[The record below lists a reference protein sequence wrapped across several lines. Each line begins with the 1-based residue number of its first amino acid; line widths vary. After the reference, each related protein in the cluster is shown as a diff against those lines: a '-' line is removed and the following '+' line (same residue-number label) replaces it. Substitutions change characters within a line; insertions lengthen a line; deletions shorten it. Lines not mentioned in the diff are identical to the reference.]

1 METDSMTFRSVG
13 RLAFTQWVDFINVRS
28 KARNDLAI
36 FLRDTQHL
44 KDICIILW
52 LGPAL
57 LGIHLTEPYLS
68 LLIDQKAT
76 HLDLLEVFLKLHS
89 EPWCSGYHYC
99 TTSFN

>member
-1 METDSMTFRSVG
+1 MR
-13 RLAFTQWVDFINVRS
+13 VDFINVRS
-28 KARNDLAI
+28 ETRNDLAI

-44 KDICIILW
+44 NDICIILQ

-76 HLDLLEVFLKLHS
+76 HLDLLEVLPKLPS